1 MKRLGIFALLA
12 ISTSAHAAKTPPPPE
27 PTTPPDWSAVRQ
39 QVEAR
44 LLSQLVD
51 PDSAKIEWPYG
62 FRWGF
67 FKPILQKR
75 IFGYVT
81 CGTVNSKNRMGGYVG
96 DSPFVVV
103 YLDGSIRYFEIESA
117 TEKYNIL
124 ASQCAS
130 AALPPPQPELIAGH
144 QSAVVEPTTS
154 IADELEKLAVLRDK
168 GIITQAEFDAQKAKL
183 LSR

>member
-12 ISTSAHAAKTPPPPE
+12 ISTSAHAAKAPPPPE
-27 PTTPPDWSAVRQ
+27 PATPPDWSAVRQ

-51 PDSAKIEWPYG
+51 PDSAKIAWPYG
-62 FRWGF
+62 FRWGGY
-67 FKPILQKR
+67 KPLLQKR
-75 IFGYVT
+75 VYGYVT

-96 DSPFVVV
+96 DSPFIVV
-103 YLDGSIRYFEIESA
+103 YLDGAIRYFEIESA
-117 TEKYNIL
+117 TDKYNIL

-130 AALPPPQPELIAGH
+130 AALPPPQPELTATD
-144 QSAVVEPTTS
+144 QSEATAPVTS
-154 IADELEKLAVLRDK
+154 IADELEKLASLRDK